1 MCCFCN
7 CVRRGDAAGEEQ
19 GEGIEPLWWTRVRD
33 LPLLGVTL
41 GVVDGGMF
49 GVAVWT
55 LGDWELRVGVAC
67 KQFPDFLRGVLKG
80 DRKGL
85 ESAAGGSV
93 RRRFLGGDK
102 SDGIPRVDEAGLM
115 ICSSSGSSSESSF
128 SFEDS
133 IATATAV
140 L

>member
-1 MCCFCN
+1 M
-7 CVRRGDAAGEEQ
+7 RRGDAAGEEQ

-67 KQFPDFLRGVLKG
+67 EQIPDFLKGADFLKGVLKG

-115 ICSSSGSSSESSF
+115 IWSSSGSSSESSF